1 MARKK
6 TVDNPPKPRRKR
18 AAKKKTTRKRTAE
31 IKTAVQVAQADTESV
46 EPHDNDQSAVET
58 PPGIICPK
66 CGCRDLRAPDGR
78 PWEITHTERKFGFIR
93 RRRVCRYC
101 GKVVI
106 THEQTENRS

>member
-1 MARKK
+1 MARKTKPVDGK
-6 TVDNPPKPRRKR
+6 TATRKK
-18 AAKKKTTRKRTAE
+18 KKKTTRKKTAR
-31 IKTAVQVAQADTESV
+31 IKTAAQIAQTDQAGDDESAIRN
-46 EPHDNDQSAVET
+46 PQSAIET
-58 PPGIICPK
+58 PPGIVCPR

-106 THEQTENRS
+106 TREKKETE